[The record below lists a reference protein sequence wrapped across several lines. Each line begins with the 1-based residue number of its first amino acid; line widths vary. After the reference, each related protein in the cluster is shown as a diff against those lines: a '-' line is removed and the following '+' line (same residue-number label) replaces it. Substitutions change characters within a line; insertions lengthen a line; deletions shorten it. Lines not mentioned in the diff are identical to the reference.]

1 MEYPSEEY
9 KSFIVL
15 PHTFSAIRVF
25 DEKDVGA
32 HLTATDITL
41 KFSCTPTNEDA
52 DAGAKAMIGYQ
63 RLRAWLDAVMQNIII
78 IDVNSPMIGSLH
90 SGTSN
95 LLMHTPGR
103 TDDALLSLVFHSK
116 ATAIAEGLLDIHSIW
131 LVSTDTENSERY
143 YRNTDGEYGLPDIS
157 YFNERTATDGRI
169 SSNKRP
175 WWERSTVDIC
185 EIAQED
191 GEDVVWFEVDPL
203 LDIGKEYLTE
213 TSEADIIVFDAW
225 KKKDK

>member
-25 DEKDVGA
+25 DEKDAGS

-41 KFSCTPTNEDA
+41 KFSCTPTDETA

-63 RLRAWLDAVMQNIII
+63 RLRTWLEAVFQNIII
-78 IDVNSPMIGSLH
+78 IDINSPMIGSIH
-90 SGTSN
+90 GGVSN
-95 LLMHTPGR
+95 LLMFTPGK
-103 TDDALLSLVFHSK
+103 TDDGLLSILFHAK
-116 ATAIAEGLLDIHSIW
+116 AAAITEGLLDIHSIW
-131 LVSTDTENSERY
+131 MSSTDTEDSERY
-143 YRNTDGEYGLPDIS
+143 YRNSDGDYGLPDIS
-157 YFNERTATDGRI
+157 YFNDRLASDGTM

-175 WWERSTVDIC
+175 WWERPTVDIC
-185 EIAQED
+185 EYAQED
-191 GEDVVWFEVDPL
+191 GEDVVWFENDPL

-213 TSEADIIVFDAW
+213 KSEADIIVFDAW
-225 KKKDK
+225 KKKDI